1 MVLHKNNFQFLPQLF
16 LSSISG
22 NHPVWQRQNT
32 LPHTMATAGSQNS
45 FLTINNNVNK
55 M

>member
-32 LPHTMATAGSQNS
+32 LPHAMAAACSQIF
-45 FLTINNNVNK
+45 FLTINNNFNK